1 MRLQY
6 KFFICFLSTALLV
19 VLLLGAI
26 VQWFAARNFAE
37 FVASTDLD
45 RMDKIVSVLTTHYR
59 ENRDWEAF
67 SGSPSPWHQVLGMA
81 RPDTI
86 RGLRRG
92 DMAKENR
99 PRPSGPNGF
108 FPGPPLQ
115 RGPEKR
121 HRVRPS
127 PAFDP
132 LRVNER
138 LCLFDS
144 NQQWIAGPLRSED
157 KFSYRE
163 ITLSGR
169 VIGFLG
175 LKIPNRVNSPL
186 GLAFL
191 KKQTQAIYLISGLI
205 LLLAALVSYF
215 LARHLLAPIQA
226 LSAWTNQIKAFDF
239 TARIDVAS
247 NDELGMLARDF
258 SRMARTLEAYEQMR
272 KNWVSDISHELRT
285 PVAVLKSKVE
295 ALQDG
300 IRQPSREMIDSLHRD
315 VSRLEHLIRDLQLL
329 AAAESDTLM
338 LDDSPVD
345 VSDLLQ
351 EVLDHA
357 RSGGDH
363 GQIKIEADLDP
374 GAGIRIP
381 GNRAL
386 IGRVFENLFTNSF
399 RYTDS
404 PGQLKVRLWVE
415 PPLVRVCFEDS
426 PPGVPD
432 PALERIFDRLFR
444 VDPSRS
450 RALGGSGLGL
460 SICRHI
466 VESHQGTILA
476 SHSHLGGLMI
486 QLTFPLTRDP

>member
-1 MRLQY
+1 
-6 KFFICFLSTALLV
+6 V
-19 VLLLGAI
+19 
-26 VQWFAARNFAE
+26 
-37 FVASTDLD
+37 
-45 RMDKIVSVLTTHYR
+45 
-59 ENRDWEAF
+59 
-67 SGSPSPWHQVLGMA
+67 
-81 RPDTI
+81 
-86 RGLRRG
+86 
-92 DMAKENR
+92 
-99 PRPSGPNGF
+99 
-108 FPGPPLQ
+108 
-115 RGPEKR
+115 
-121 HRVRPS
+121 
-127 PAFDP
+127 
-132 LRVNER
+132 
-138 LCLFDS
+138 
-144 NQQWIAGPLRSED
+144 IAGPFRPGD
-157 KFSYRE
+157 RFAYRK

-169 VIGFLG
+169 EIGSLG
-175 LKIPNRVNSPL
+175 LKIPDRVNHPL

-191 KKQTQAIYLISGLI
+191 KKQTHAIYLVCGMILI
-205 LLLAALVSYF
+205 LVVLVSFF

-226 LSAWTNQIKAFDF
+226 LSAWTNRIKAFDF

-258 SRMARTLEAYEQMR
+258 GRMARTLEAYEQMR

-329 AAAESDTLM
+329 SAAESGTLM

-345 VSDLLQ
+345 ISELLRDT
-351 EVLDHA
+351 LDVA
-357 RSGGDH
+357 RSGFDRR
-363 GQIKIEADLDP
+363 QIQIEAELDA
-374 GAGIRIP
+374 GAGARIP
-381 GNRAL
+381 GNKAL
-386 IGRVFENLFTNSF
+386 IGRVFDNLVTNSL

-404 PGQLKVRLWVE
+404 PGTLKVSLLVE
-415 PPLVRVCFEDS
+415 KPLIRICFEDT

-432 PALERIFDRLFR
+432 QALERVFDRLFR

-466 VESHQGTILA
+466 VESHQGTIAA

>member
-1 MRLQY
+1 M
-6 KFFICFLSTALLV
+6 TAFLV
-19 VLLLGAI
+19 VLLLGG
-26 VQWFAARNFAE
+26 VVHWFVARNFAE
-37 FVASTDLD
+37 FVASSDLD
-45 RMDKIVSVLTTHYR
+45 RLDKIVSVLTTHYR
-59 ENRDWEAF
+59 EN
-67 SGSPSPWHQVLGMA
+67 SGWDKFHGNPSQWDRVLGLA
-81 RPDTI
+81 RPDNT
-86 RGLRRG
+86 RATRHG
-92 DMAKENR
+92 DMPLGKRKR
-99 PRPSGPNGF
+99 PTGSTGL
-108 FPGPPLQ
+108 FPGPPLSE
-115 RGPEKR
+115 GPGIR

-127 PAFDP
+127 PPFDP
-132 LRVNER
+132 LRVHER

-144 NQQWIAGPLRSED
+144 NQQRIAGPFRSED
-157 KFSYRE
+157 RFVYRK
-163 ITLSGR
+163 INLSGR

-175 LKIPNRVNSPL
+175 LKIPDRVNQPL

-191 KKQTQAIYLISGLI
+191 KKQTHAIYLVSGLI
-205 LLLAALVSYF
+205 LILVSLVSYF

-226 LSAWTNQIKAFDF
+226 LSAWTNRIKAFDF

-285 PVAVLKSKVE
+285 PVAVLKSKIE

-300 IRQPSREMIDSLHRD
+300 IRQPTGEMIDSLQRD

-329 AAAESDTLM
+329 SAAESDTLM

-345 VSDLLQ
+345 ISDLLQ
-351 EVLDHA
+351 EILDAA
-357 RSGGDH
+357 RSGFDRR
-363 GQIKIEADLDP
+363 QIKIEADFDP
-374 GAGIRIP
+374 GAGVRIP
-381 GNRAL
+381 GNKAL
-386 IGRVFENLFTNSF
+386 IGRVFDNLVTNSF

-404 PGQLKVRLWVE
+404 PGKLKVSLFVE
-415 PPLVRVCFEDS
+415 KPSVRICFEDT

-432 PALERIFDRLFR
+432 QALERVFDRLFR

-466 VESHQGTILA
+466 VESHQGTIAA

-486 QLTFPLTRDP
+486 QLTFPLTRDT

>member
-1 MRLQY
+1 M
-6 KFFICFLSTALLV
+6 TAFLV
-19 VLLLGAI
+19 VLLLGG
-26 VQWFAARNFAE
+26 VVHWFVARNFAE

-45 RMDKIVSVLTTHYR
+45 RLDKIVSVLTTHYQ
-59 ENRDWEAF
+59 ENNGWDRF
-67 SGSPSPWHQVLGMA
+67 YGTPSQWHRVLATA
-81 RPDTI
+81 RPDTAHPP
-86 RGLRRG
+86 RHGEMPPGRRQ
-92 DMAKENR
+92 R
-99 PRPSGPNGF
+99 PPGHNGF

-115 RGPEKR
+115 EEPGTRPGERPGPF
-121 HRVRPS
+121 
-127 PAFDP
+127 FDP

-144 NQQWIAGPLRSED
+144 NQQLICGPFRPED
-157 KFSYRE
+157 RFVYRE
-163 ITLSGR
+163 IILSGR
-169 VIGFLG
+169 VIGFIG
-175 LKIPNRVNSPL
+175 LKIPDRVNQPL

-191 KKQTQAIYLISGLI
+191 KKQTLGIYLVSGLI
-205 LLLAALVSYF
+205 FILAALISYF

-226 LSAWTNQIKAFDF
+226 LSAWTNRIKAFDF
-239 TARIDVAS
+239 TARIDVGS

-258 SRMARTLEAYEQMR
+258 SRMARTLETYEQMR

-345 VSDLLQ
+345 ISGLLH
-351 EVLDHA
+351 EILEAA
-357 RSGGDH
+357 RSGGDQ
-363 GQIKIEADLDP
+363 GRIEIEADLDA
-374 GAGIRIP
+374 GAGVCVP
-381 GNRAL
+381 GNRVL
-386 IGRVFENLFTNSF
+386 IGRVFENLVTNSF

-404 PGQLKVRLWVE
+404 PGKLKVSLFVE
-415 PPLVRVCFEDS
+415 EPSVRICFEDT

-432 PALERIFDRLFR
+432 QALERLFDRLFR
-444 VDPSRS
+444 VDRSRS

-460 SICRHI
+460 SICRQI
-466 VESHQGTILA
+466 VESHQGRITA

-486 QLTFPLTRDP
+486 ELTFSLTRNP